1 MLTDEK
7 ISELWMSLEPGAA
20 GNANVF
26 ARAIDA
32 AVREEMAQGQEPVA
46 WLDLTRFS
54 RAAMTYASSFK
65 VSYRQTPLYAAP
77 VIPDGMVMVP
87 REPSDQMIHAAKR
100 NGAEGSDEEIAS
112 DYRAMIVA
120 AEKQNARS

>member
-26 ARAIDA
+26 ARAIEA
-32 AVREEMAQGQEPVA
+32 AVREEMAKQRPATWFIDVTTDGKSEGRYEVA
-46 WLDLTRFS
+46 AKEYWGEDFTI
-54 RAAMTYASSFK
+54 
-65 VSYRQTPLYAAP
+65 PLYAAP
-77 VIPDGMVMVP
+77 VVPDGMVMVP
-87 REPSDQMIHAAKR
+87 REPSDRMIHAAKR

-112 DYRAMIVA
+112 DYRAMIAA
-120 AEKQNARS
+120 AEKQP